1 MGLLPFGRVI
11 KTHGLSGEVK
21 ILPFSREFENL
32 SRVKRLFIQIKQ
44 DEDPRE
50 FNIVRRSFK
59 KGSGILELE
68 GVNSAG
74 AAESLRGCLVLI
86 ETSDLSETDEDEYY
100 WFQLIGLSVY
110 TTDGEYIGKV
120 VNLIDREPQSLL
132 IVRDRERE
140 HLIPMI
146 DTIIKQINLENS
158 QIVISPIEGLLD

>member
-1 MGLLPFGRVI
+1 MGLLPFGRVV

-32 SRVKRLFIQIKQ
+32 SRIKRLFIQIKQ
-44 DEDPRE
+44 DEEPRE
-50 FNIVRRSFK
+50 FNIVQRNLQ

-68 GVNSAG
+68 GVNSVG
-74 AAESLRGCLVLI
+74 AAESLRGCLVLV

-100 WFQLIGLSVY
+100 WFQLIGLNVY
-110 TTDGEYIGKV
+110 TTDGGYVGKV
-120 VNLIDREPQSLL
+120 DNLIDREPQSLL
-132 IVRDRERE
+132 IVKDKERE
-140 HLIPMI
+140 YLIPMI

>member
-1 MGLLPFGRVI
+1 MGLLPFGRVV

-32 SRVKRLFIQIKQ
+32 SRIKRLFIQVKQ
-44 DEDPRE
+44 DEEPRE
-50 FNIVRRSFK
+50 FNIVRRSLE

-68 GVNSAG
+68 GVNSVDV
-74 AAESLRGCLVLI
+74 AENLRGCLVLI
-86 ETSDLSETDEDEYY
+86 ECSDLPETDEDEYY
-100 WFQLIGLSVY
+100 WFQLIGLRVY
-110 TTDGEYIGKV
+110 TTDGGYIGKV

-132 IVRDRERE
+132 IVKDGERE

-146 DTIIKQINLENS
+146 DTIIKGINLENS